1 MLTWILAIPI
11 AITVF
16 FFFCLGWG
24 IRQHRVKLRMKQFG
38 NSMASLGGIVLM
50 IYGMMLGVILIPNVL
65 NLTNQIIAKLP
76 NTDANTLFVIRGLPC
91 AFVAGIF
98 TFVAWFLY
106 RLWKFLPF
114 KYTDEEKELIKVEN
128 KRWNDRVRRAL
139 RLRPRQ
145 AQ

>member
-1 MLTWILAIPI
+1 MLTWILVIPI

-24 IRQHRVKLRMKQFG
+24 IRQHRVKSRMKQFG
-38 NSMASLGGIVLM
+38 NSMAWLGGIVLM
-50 IYGMMLGVILIPNVL
+50 IYGMMLGVLLIPNVL

-76 NTDANTLFVIRGLPC
+76 NADANTLFVIQGLPC

-98 TFVAWFLY
+98 TFVARFLY
-106 RLWKFLPF
+106 RLYKFTPF
-114 KYTDEEKELIKVEN
+114 KYSDEEKELIKAEN

-139 RLRPRQ
+139 RLKPRQ
-145 AQ
+145 A

>member
-1 MLTWILAIPI
+1 MTWILAIPI